1 MLILHNS
8 IKKRR
13 PRGSSGPLA
22 LHRRVALEPTILATG
37 NAMTAMTTN
46 SADQSRPQPRV
57 VALRAGKAVFL

>member
-1 MLILHNS
+1 MERQQILAT
-8 IKKRR
+8 
-13 PRGSSGPLA
+13 PA
-22 LHRRVALEPTILATG
+22 LWPSTRRVSLKPTILATG